1 MKRAVQFASFLVS
14 GFLIF
19 AAPLLFSGLLKTA
32 LQIVIL
38 ALFCILTFYL
48 NKTNSDKRYTTVY
61 FAFSIAALVYFLDNF
76 LYGNWPALN
85 LSYSRMDQYVLAKL
99 ASTILIVVPIIVLTK
114 FSHQSMSSLFL
125 SKGKWKLGLLI
136 GTILFGFFLLTS
148 VPAATLL
155 YGGKDL
161 TYGKLF
167 TWIPWIFTFVLANG
181 IREELLF
188 RGLFLKKY
196 QAFFSLGISNLLQA
210 TIFVMPHFG
219 ETYSPVMI
227 GFLVIVFA
235 LGLAF
240 GAVAQ
245 KTNSLIG
252 SIIFHAGTDIPV
264 ILGIFSNFS

>member
-1 MKRAVQFASFLVS
+1 MKQAVQFASFLAS

-19 AAPLLFSGLLKTA
+19 AAPLLFTGLLKTA
-32 LQIVIL
+32 FQIGIL
-38 ALFCILTFYL
+38 ALFCIVAFYL
-48 NKTNSDKRYTTVY
+48 NTTNRDKRYTVVF
-61 FAFSIAALVYFLDNF
+61 FAFSIAALVYFFDNF
-76 LYGNWPALN
+76 LYGNWSALN
-85 LSYSRMDQYVLAKL
+85 LSFSRMDQYVLAKL
-99 ASTILIVVPIIVLTK
+99 VSTILIVVPIIVLTK
-114 FSHQSMSSLFL
+114 FSSQSISSIFL
-125 SKGKWKLGLLI
+125 SKGKWKQGLLI
-136 GTILFGFFLLTS
+136 GTILFAFFLLTS
-148 VPAATLL
+148 VPTATLL
-155 YGGKDL
+155 YGGKEL
-161 TYGKLF
+161 SYIKLF

-196 QAFFSLGISNLLQA
+196 QSFFSLGVSNLLQA

-227 GFLVIVFA
+227 SFLVIVFA

-245 KTNSLIG
+245 KTNSLLG

-264 ILGIFSNFS
+264 ILGIFSNFT